1 MADFSIVTRSADS
14 GRTVLGL
21 VGELDLAGASAMR
34 AAGLAALGEPGS
46 STLVL
51 DVTALT
57 FVDSTGIGTWV
68 ELHNHASSQDQSLV
82 LHGVS
87 DNLNRVLT
95 IAGLVSLFDLDGA
108 GGTGNNDGRGG

>member
-1 MADFSIVTRSADS
+1 MAYFSIITRSADS

-21 VGELDLAGASAMR
+21 VGELDMAGAAAMR

-51 DVTALT
+51 DVTELT

-68 ELHNHASSQDQSLV
+68 ELHNHASGQDQSVV
-82 LHGVS
+82 LQGVS
-87 DNLNRVLT
+87 GNLTRVLT
-95 IAGLVSLFDLDGA
+95 IAGLAPLFDLDG
-108 GGTGNNDGRGG
+108 GRHR